1 MLVIRTHEE
10 DPGTQATTI
19 RLWEWENRLPLPP
32 VTTTMEESPSDLM
45 NTATMTNACTSATN
59 ATTTG
64 VEEEHQQQQQQQQ
77 LQTTPT
83 IPAPLLE

>member
-1 MLVIRTHEE
+1 
-10 DPGTQATTI
+10 
-19 RLWEWENRLPLPP
+19 
-32 VTTTMEESPSDLM
+32 MEESPSDLM

-77 LQTTPT
+77 LQLQRIPT
-83 IPAPLLE
+83 IPAPLRE

>member
-32 VTTTMEESPSDLM
+32 VTTMEESPSDLM

-64 VEEEHQQQQQQQQ
+64 VEEEHQQQQQQQ